1 MKNKAWFRMEKKTEE
16 LAEIEIFDEI
26 DAYFGFGPKEFK
38 EQFDAIK
45 SAKKIKVLLNS
56 PGGSVFDGMTIYT
69 LIAAER
75 EKVEIEVLGLAA
87 SISSIVALA
96 GSRLTVAK
104 GAYYM
109 IHNPWTFAM
118 GGAEDLRKT
127 ADILDKLKG
136 EFVSIYREKS
146 GLKDEEIIKM
156 MDAETWM
163 TSEEAMANG
172 FADDEEDYGQVA
184 AKASAFS
191 LTRYGFAHV
200 PDPLAK
206 SADVKRVSNP
216 RELETL
222 LRDSGMSRSEAV
234 AIVANGW
241 KALGQ
246 GEPVAEPQGEPV
258 KKFFITP
265 AMLIDEMEANARL

>member
-1 MKNKAWFRMEKKTEE
+1 MWGM
-16 LAEIEIFDEI
+16 
-26 DAYFGFGPKEFK
+26 GPKEFK
-38 EQFDAIK
+38 AQFDAIK

-56 PGGSVFDGMTIYT
+56 PGGSVFDGITIYN

-87 SISSIVALA
+87 SVASIIAMA
-96 GSRLTVAK
+96 GNRLTIAK
-104 GAYYM
+104 GAYLM
-109 IHNPWTFAM
+109 IHNPWTIAV
-118 GGAEDLRKT
+118 GGSGDLRKT
-127 ADILDKLKG
+127 ADILDKMKG
-136 EFVSIYREKS
+136 EFVAIYKKKS
-146 GLKDEEIIKM
+146 GLEDDEITAL

-163 TSEEAMANG
+163 TSEEAVANG

-191 LTRYGFAHV
+191 LGKYAFAHV

-206 SADVKRVSNP
+206 NTDSKKVSNP

-241 KALGQ
+241 KALNQ
-246 GEPVAEPQGEPV
+246 GEPEPEPQSESA
-258 KKFFITP
+258 KKLTISP
-265 AMLIDEMEANARL
+265 AMLIDEMDANA